1 MIRGLSESILA
12 DPVTAITAVAALIGM
27 LVGFVSISNSIRAT
41 RRQQKEDL
49 EKGNREAETRLKE
62 HFDLKLAS
70 LDGKIDDVKDNHQHL
85 ERFMSGWIQRMED
98 RANGKKA

>member
-1 MIRGLSESILA
+1 MTDSILA

-27 LVGFVSISNSIRAT
+27 LVGFVSIWNALRAT
-41 RRQQKEDL
+41 RRQQKEDV
-49 EKGNREAETRLKE
+49 EKANREAEIRMKE

-70 LDGKIDDVKDNHQHL
+70 LDNKIDDVKDNHQHL

-98 RANGKKA
+98 RANGKQRP